1 MGSTRQKKPQK
12 WGLGNI
18 SSLKSW
24 LKPSEDVIR
33 GKKGLSQ
40 LLPKQEISAL
50 GKPRISGLGWVGMWE
65 TDLTIG
71 VSLKAGSQL
80 LKPEGRKATADSGL
94 TRPGLTSGV
103 FNPLSQAPQQ
113 EFPTREVRDF

>member
-1 MGSTRQKKPQK
+1 MGLRKYFLIEVMAEALRGRNK
-12 WGLGNI
+12 
-18 SSLKSW
+18 
-24 LKPSEDVIR
+24 R

-50 GKPRISGLGWVGMWE
+50 GKPRISGLGWVGIWE
-65 TDLTIG
+65 TDPTIG

-103 FNPLSQAPQQ
+103 LNPLSQAQQQ
-113 EFPTREVRDF
+113 EFPTREVRDV